1 MKTLLGILLGL
12 VLLSLASCEEPQQST
27 PTSQPYKESNL
38 QKVESFRI
46 DGGRLTI
53 YKYGNDT
60 LYFVEGAT
68 SSSPVG
74 ITVK

>member
-12 VLLSLASCEEPQQST
+12 VLLSLVSCEEPQST

-46 DGGRLTI
+46 DGGRLTV

>member
-12 VLLSLASCEEPQQST
+12 VLLSLASCEEPIST
-27 PTSQPYKESNL
+27 PTSEGVKEPNL
-38 QKVESFRI
+38 HELDRFRVV
-46 DGGRLTI
+46 GGTITI

>member
-1 MKTLLGILLGL
+1 MKTLFGIIVGL
-12 VLLSLASCEEPQQST
+12 VLMSLISCVEPEAT
-27 PTSQPYKESNL
+27 PTSEGIKESKL
-38 QKVESFRI
+38 QQLDRFRVQ
-46 DGGRLTI
+46 GGYITI